1 MTNDTTQ
8 PTEREEIE
16 MLVPFYVTGR
26 ISTEDARRVDDYL
39 KRNPDFAEHIELAR
53 DERVATVSVN
63 EALGFPSARSADRI
77 FEAIAA
83 ESPPRTAAVRAKTK
97 GVVTAI
103 RDFFTA
109 PTAGAVR
116 YVALAAAAIVLLQA
130 AILSTML
137 SGPGGQTPGEYQ
149 TASGPKEAAAT
160 GNVSLVAFQEDAT
173 LADITRV
180 LTAADAKIIEG
191 PVNGGLYKIRLA
203 KAGEG
208 QPDAARRI
216 AALKAETGVIKMVV
230 PSK

>member
-26 ISTEDARRVDDYL
+26 ISIEDARRVDDYL

-83 ESPPRTAAVRAKTK
+83 EPPPRTAAARAKTK
-97 GVVTAI
+97 GVVTAL
-103 RDFFTA
+103 RDFLTA

-116 YVALAAAAIVLLQA
+116 YAALAAAAIVLLQA
-130 AILSTML
+130 AVLSTML

-149 TASGPKEAAAT
+149 TASGPKEAAT
-160 GNVSLVAFQEDAT
+160 GTISLVAFQEGAT

-203 KAGEG
+203 KASEG
-208 QPDAARRI
+208 QADAARRI